1 MGTTENHIKQLEREN
16 SLLQQQLQETTNRF
30 EEKIF
35 ELSIVREIGLSL
47 FYVNDFKR
55 TCQTILNI
63 ITKNTLA
70 QNCSIML
77 IDHDRRQLFLV
88 AASDPLDGVYVLE
101 TRRVFSR
108 EGIRYGCQIGQGAAG
123 QAVATRRPVLIE
135 DAEHSPFFEHDA
147 STRVKIGSILSVP
160 LIVENEAIGA
170 LNLSHADKNVFGRDD
185 INFFSILTNFI
196 ALSIHSAMN
205 HEKLKYSE
213 QKYRAL
219 AENSNDGIAII
230 QDGMHLYANPA
241 YQTITGYDA
250 EQLATIPFAH
260 LVDATNPH
268 TDFNRIQA
276 ILKGESASQQF
287 KVRLVDSRN
296 RKVELE
302 ITSSAITY
310 NGKDAVITSAR
321 DLTARLE
328 LERQLQHAQ
337 KMEAIGTLAGGIAH
351 DFRNILQSVIGFT
364 ELLLLRHPE
373 DDPDHAKLEH
383 ILQSTQRANQLTYQL
398 LAFSRKIES
407 ELQRV
412 NLNKVVEHMVGLLRS
427 TLPKMIEI
435 HTDLGADLPLVS
447 ADPAQVEQII
457 MNLCIN
463 ARDAMPDGGRLELS
477 TREIVMDESYCKKHL
492 GTVPGCYLRLSV
504 TDNGCGM
511 DTYTLEHIFEPFFT
525 TKEIGKGTGLGLAI
539 VYGIVK
545 NHGGYILCRS
555 GPGSGAAFDVYFPVA
570 HGAYAVEPLETPD
583 QETIGGGGETLLLV
597 DDEELIL
604 EGYREVF
611 EQYGYT
617 VLTANRGEGAIE
629 ILEARPGVVDLAIL
643 DLNMPGMGGER
654 CFARMREL
662 SPGIKVII
670 SSGFP
675 LKGQMRKNVELNA
688 NGFLAKP
695 YLSKSILKKV
705 REVLDA

>member
-1 MGTTENHIKQLEREN
+1 LVTTENRIKQLEREN
-16 SLLQQQLQETTNRF
+16 YLLQQQLQEATNRF

-35 ELSIVREIGLSL
+35 ELSTVREIGLSL

-77 IDHDRRQLFLV
+77 IDKDRHQLFLV
-88 AASDPLDGVYVLE
+88 AASDPASGVYVLE

-108 EGIRYGCQIGQGAAG
+108 EGLRYGCHVGQGAAG
-123 QAVATRRPVLIE
+123 QAVLSKQPVLIE
-135 DAEHSPFFEHDA
+135 DAERSPYFERDPG
-147 STRVKIGSILSVP
+147 TQVEIGSILSVP
-160 LIVENEAIGA
+160 LILENEAIGA
-170 LNLSHADKNVFGRDD
+170 LNLSHSDKNIFGRDD

-219 AENSNDGIAII
+219 AESSNDGIAII

-241 YQTITGYDA
+241 YQRITGFDA
-250 EQLATIPFAH
+250 EQLGTIPFAH
-260 LVDATNPH
+260 LVDTTNPH
-268 TDFNRIQA
+268 TDLNRIQA
-276 ILKGESASQQF
+276 LLKGETASQQF
-287 KVRLVDSRN
+287 KVRLLGSN
-296 RKVELE
+296 SRKVELE

-310 NGKDAVITSAR
+310 NGKDAVIISAR
-321 DLTARLE
+321 DQTARIE

-351 DFRNILQSVIGFT
+351 DFRNIVQSVIGFT
-364 ELLLLRHPE
+364 ELLLSRKPEEHP
-373 DDPDHAKLEH
+373 DRTKLEY
-383 ILQSTQRANQLTYQL
+383 ILQSAQRANQLTYQL
-398 LAFSRKIES
+398 LAFSRKIDS
-407 ELQRV
+407 ELQCV
-412 NLNKVVEHMVGLLRS
+412 DLNQVVERMVGLLRS
-427 TLPKMIEI
+427 TLPKRIEI
-435 HTDLGADLPLVS
+435 HTELSADLPAIG

-463 ARDAMPDGGRLELS
+463 ARDAMPDGGRLTLT
-477 TREIVMDESYCKKHL
+477 TRDTVMDEIYCKQHL
-492 GTVPGCYLRLSV
+492 GTVPGRYLCLAI
-504 TDNGCGM
+504 TDTGCGM
-511 DTYTLEHIFEPFFT
+511 DAYTLEHIFEPFFT

-545 NHGGYILCRS
+545 NHGGYILCNSSPERGTS
-555 GPGSGAAFDVYFPVA
+555 FDVFFPVA
-570 HGAYAVEPLETPD
+570 QAAYPVQAAEAPT
-583 QETIGGGGETLLLV
+583 QETIGGGTETLLLV

-604 EGYREVF
+604 EVYREVF

-617 VLTANRGEGAIE
+617 VLTASRGEEAIE
-629 ILEARPGVVDLAIL
+629 ILQARPGTVDLAIL
-643 DLNMPGMGGER
+643 DLNMPGMGGEKCCLQLR
-654 CFARMREL
+654 QI
-662 SPGIKVII
+662 SPSTRVVI

-675 LKGQMRKNVELNA
+675 LKGQLRKNVEINA
-688 NGFLAKP
+688 DGFIAKP
-695 YLSKSILKKV
+695 FLSKAILKKV